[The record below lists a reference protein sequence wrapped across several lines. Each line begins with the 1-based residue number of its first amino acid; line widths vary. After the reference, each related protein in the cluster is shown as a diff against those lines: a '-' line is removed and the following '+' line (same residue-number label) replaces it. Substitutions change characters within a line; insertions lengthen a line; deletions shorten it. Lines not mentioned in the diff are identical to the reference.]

1 MWPEV
6 KMTTK
11 HRSET
16 PTRCKHRVMT
26 HQCEVFVL
34 LESHMTESDS
44 GPEPTKQNAEIL
56 MGPVE

>member
-16 PTRCKHRVMT
+16 ATRCKHRVMT

-34 LESHMTESDS
+34 LESHMTERVTQDQSQ
-44 GPEPTKQNAEIL
+44 QNRTL
-56 MGPVE
+56 KY

>member
-34 LESHMTESDS
+34 LESHMTERVTQDQSQ
-44 GPEPTKQNAEIL
+44 QNRTL
-56 MGPVE
+56 KY

>member
-1 MWPEV
+1 MAYKMWPEV

-16 PTRCKHRVMT
+16 ATRCKHRVMT

-34 LESHMTESDS
+34 LESHMTERVTQDQSQ
-44 GPEPTKQNAEIL
+44 QNRTL
-56 MGPVE
+56 KY